1 MQKKENRESRKKSLF
16 TTKKLVFMSLM
27 IAMSIVLGKYLV
39 IFNTDIIR
47 ISLENLPI
55 IFTSVVLG
63 PLSGILV
70 AVLADLLGCVL
81 VGFTVNP
88 TVTLGALFVA
98 LISGLLCGKLPIK
111 SILARLT
118 ISVLSAHLIG
128 SVTIKTIGL
137 ASWYLAKYD
146 MGFGA
151 LFSIRLLVYLL
162 TGIAEIAVISIL
174 LNSKSLKKLILKIQ
188 GA

>member
-16 TTKKLVFMSLM
+16 STKKLVFMSLM
-27 IAMSIVLGKYLV
+27 IALSIVLGKYLV

-98 LISGLLCGKLPIK
+98 LISGLLYGKLPIK
-111 SILARLT
+111 SI
-118 ISVLSAHLIG
+118 I
-128 SVTIKTIGL
+128 
-137 ASWYLAKYD
+137 
-146 MGFGA
+146 
-151 LFSIRLLVYLL
+151 
-162 TGIAEIAVISIL
+162 
-174 LNSKSLKKLILKIQ
+174 
-188 GA
+188 